1 MATASPFAITPE
13 ELQAYGITAY
23 ANEAEMIAAME
34 KKKLEDKINF
44 DHDKIKRLQQ
54 VGKDL
59 LGRAPGQEFY
69 DHFGGQ
75 YETLISQGLSP
86 DDAIG
91 VISEDVSMS
100 SESQA
105 FKEEERV
112 AELYEGAPDWFTPT
126 PGGGN
131 LPGHSPEGKWIGG
144 HDADFQASLDPSFLT
159 GFSSALNDQYGYF
172 QGNTVGTEGLEWFGE
187 QYQDHV
193 THLVEEEGYSFAEA
207 DAEASG
213 VIGQNIKENAL
224 HSMFAITGNVG
235 PGQKL
240 YIDDGSGGQTPVY
253 LENTSTTLGF
263 NPTDPNQPFYN
274 PDVAALGGYQDYL
287 WDVNKNPDAP
297 GGLEAI
303 GLNEAAQHH
312 ENTFQ
317 IQTSEGIFNPFKKPI
332 DDALAGLDI
341 PNIEAG
347 SQTVGLFVDRPGNEE
362 YKAQLEA
369 GDFTN
374 PQGLTGTFVQNEDG
388 STHISPHSNIVSIYD
403 KDGNLLGN
411 NPLLYNQN
419 PGSTADLTK
428 VVNTDKDNY
437 LTDPLVQDPYGTLG
451 QTGEDGLPTALFYDD
466 KGFTTSKPF
475 QTKVN
480 EFEDRQGGNYV
491 YGGGGGGTTIINQTP
506 QKNKTA
512 EMQQIKQDVRGAGSG
527 RQRKYH
533 KFRSPK
539 PASIPGAGGGLNI
552 PTG

>member
-1 MATASPFAITPE
+1 MATANPFAIDTVPDG
-13 ELQAYGITAY
+13 LQTYGSISEF
-23 ANEAEMIAAME
+23 NAAI
-34 KKKLEDKINF
+34 KAQKQADINNRE
-44 DHDKIKRLQQ
+44 HDKIKKLQQ
-54 VGKDL
+54 VGKDF
-59 LGRAPGQEFY
+59 LGRAPGEEFY
-69 DHFGGQ
+69 KWFGGQ
-75 YETLISQGLSP
+75 YDTLISEGLTP
-86 DDAIG
+86 DDAIA
-91 VISEDVSMS
+91 VISEDVAMS

-105 FKEEERV
+105 FKEEEKV

-159 GFSSALNDQYGYF
+159 GFSSALNDQFGYY
-172 QGNTVGTEGLEWFGE
+172 QGNTVGTEGLEWFSE

-193 THLVEEEGYSFAEA
+193 PHLVEHEGLSFAEP
-207 DAEASG
+207 DAQASAA
-213 VIGQNIKENAL
+213 IGQNIQENPL
-224 HSMFAITGNVG
+224 HAFYGITGNVG
-235 PGQKL
+235 PGQTL

-263 NPTDPNQPFYN
+263 NPADPNQNPFYN
-274 PDVAALGGYQDYL
+274 PDVAALGGYHDYL
-287 WDVNKNPDAP
+287 WDVNENPDAP

-303 GLNEAAQHH
+303 GLNEAAPHH
-312 ENTFQ
+312 ANTFQ

-512 EMQQIKQDVRGAGSG
+512 EMQQIKQDVRGTGSG

-539 PASIPGAGGGLNI
+539 PASIPGATGGLNI

>member
-1 MATASPFAITPE
+1 MIIPE
-13 ELQAYGITAY
+13 DLQTY
-23 ANEAEMIAAME
+23 ANIGELSAAME

-44 DHDKIKRLQQ
+44 DQDKIKRLQQ
-54 VGKDL
+54 VGKDM
-59 LGRAPGQEFY
+59 LGRSPGQDFY
-69 DHFGGQ
+69 DYFGEQ
-75 YETLISQGLSP
+75 YETLVSEGMSP

-91 VISEDVSMS
+91 VVSKHVS
-100 SESQA
+100 GTSESQA
-105 FKEEERV
+105 FKEDERV
-112 AELYEGAPDWFTPT
+112 AAQYEGAPDWFTPT

-159 GFSSALNDQYGYF
+159 GFSSTLNDQYGYF
-172 QGNTVGTEGLEWFGE
+172 QGNTVGTGGLEWFGE

-193 THLVEEEGYSFAEA
+193 THLVENEGYSFPDADTEA
-207 DAEASG
+207 LG
-213 VIGQNIKENAL
+213 TIGQNIQENAL
-224 HSMFAITGNVG
+224 HPMFAITGNVG

-263 NPTDPNQPFYN
+263 NPADPDQNPFYN

-303 GLNEAAQHH
+303 AVNEAAQHH
-312 ENTFQ
+312 ADTFQ
-317 IQTSEGIFNPFKKPI
+317 IETSEGMFNPFQKPI

-347 SQTVGLFVDRPGNEE
+347 SKPVGLFVDREGHED
-362 YKAQLEA
+362 YKANLEA
-369 GDFTN
+369 GNFTGS
-374 PQGLTGTFVQNEDG
+374 PQGITGTFVQNEDG
-388 STHISPHSNIVSIYD
+388 STHIAPDNNIVSIYNE
-403 KDGNLLGN
+403 DGELIGN

-419 PGSTADLTK
+419 PGSTATATRAPS
-428 VVNTDKDNY
+428 TDKDDY
-437 LTDPLVQDPYGTLG
+437 LTDPLVQDPFGTLG
-451 QTGEDGLPTALFYDD
+451 PTGEDGLPTGLFYDES
-466 KGFTTSKPF
+466 GFTTSKPF

-491 YGGGGGGTTIINQTP
+491 YGGGGGGTTIINQQTP
-506 QKNKTA
+506 ENKTA
-512 EMQQIKQDVRGAGSG
+512 KMQQIKPDIRGTGSG
-527 RQRKYH
+527 KQRKYH

-539 PASIPGAGGGLNI
+539 PASIPGATGGLNI

>member
-1 MATASPFAITPE
+1 MATANPFAIDLETV
-13 ELQAYGITAY
+13 Y
-23 ANEAEMIAAME
+23 ASEAEWVADIQRQEAIAKNERA
-34 KKKLEDKINF
+34 
-44 DHDKIKRLQQ
+44 HDKIKRLQQ

-59 LGRAPGQEFY
+59 LGRAPGQDFY

-112 AELYEGAPDWFTPT
+112 AAQYEGAPDWFVRT

-131 LPGHSPEGKWIGG
+131 LPGHNTKGEWIGG
-144 HDADFQASLDPSFLT
+144 HEGDFQASLDPSFLT
-159 GFSSALNDQYGYF
+159 GFSSALNDQYGYL
-172 QGNTVGTEGLEWFGE
+172 QGNTVGTGGLEWFGE

-193 THLVEEEGYSFAEA
+193 TYLVENEGLSFAEA
-207 DAEASG
+207 DAQASEA
-213 VIGQNIKENAL
+213 IGQNIQENPL
-224 HSMFAITGNVG
+224 HAFYGITGNVG

-240 YIDDGSGGQTPVY
+240 YTDDGSGGQTPVY
-253 LENTSTTLGF
+253 LENTSETLGF
-263 NPTDPNQPFYN
+263 NPADPNQPFYD

-287 WDVNKNPDAP
+287 WDVKKNPDAP

-317 IQTSEGIFNPFKKPI
+317 IQTSEGIFNPFNKPK

-341 PNIEAG
+341 PNIKAG

-388 STHISPHSNIVSIYD
+388 STHISPHSNIASIYD

-419 PGSTADLTK
+419 PGSTAQLTK
-428 VVNTDKDNY
+428 VVNTDKNNY
-437 LTDPLVQDPYGTLG
+437 LTDPLIQDPYGTLG
-451 QTGEDGLPTALFYDD
+451 PTGPDGLPTALFYDD

-491 YGGGGGGTTIINQTP
+491 YGGGGGGTTIINQQTP
-506 QKNKTA
+506 ENKTA
-512 EMQQIKQDVRGAGSG
+512 EMQQIKPDIRGTGSG
-527 RQRKYH
+527 KQRKYH

-539 PASIPGAGGGLNI
+539 PASIPGATGGLNI

>member
-1 MATASPFAITPE
+1 M
-13 ELQAYGITAY
+13 
-23 ANEAEMIAAME
+23 
-34 KKKLEDKINF
+34 
-44 DHDKIKRLQQ
+44 
-54 VGKDL
+54 
-59 LGRAPGQEFY
+59 
-69 DHFGGQ
+69 
-75 YETLISQGLSP
+75 
-86 DDAIG
+86 
-91 VISEDVSMS
+91 
-100 SESQA
+100 
-105 FKEEERV
+105 
-112 AELYEGAPDWFTPT
+112 
-126 PGGGN
+126 
-131 LPGHSPEGKWIGG
+131 
-144 HDADFQASLDPSFLT
+144 
-159 GFSSALNDQYGYF
+159 
-172 QGNTVGTEGLEWFGE
+172 
-187 QYQDHV
+187 
-193 THLVEEEGYSFAEA
+193 
-207 DAEASG
+207 
-213 VIGQNIKENAL
+213 
-224 HSMFAITGNVG
+224 
-235 PGQKL
+235 
-240 YIDDGSGGQTPVY
+240 
-253 LENTSTTLGF
+253 
-263 NPTDPNQPFYN
+263 
-274 PDVAALGGYQDYL
+274 
-287 WDVNKNPDAP
+287 
-297 GGLEAI
+297 
-303 GLNEAAQHH
+303 
-312 ENTFQ
+312 
-317 IQTSEGIFNPFKKPI
+317 
-332 DDALAGLDI
+332 AGLDI

-369 GDFTN
+369 GNFVK

-512 EMQQIKQDVRGAGSG
+512 EMQQIKQDVRGTGSG

-539 PASIPGAGGGLNI
+539 PASIPGATGGLNI